1 MNKEYV
7 KVKSRK
13 YLNTHAF
20 PHGINPEMFK
30 YCEKVLRIREVFH
43 GYYFLEGNEW
53 IWDEDMVIK
62 GETSKITIKNE

>member
-7 KVKSRK
+7 KIKSRK
-13 YLNTHAF
+13 YLNTHDF
-20 PHGINPEMFK
+20 DHGINPAMYK
-30 YCEKVLRIREVFH
+30 YCEKVLRIRSVGN

-53 IWDEDMVIK
+53 IWDEDMVIQ